1 MFMATKPPSEVKR
14 YPEDSIEVKAYKS
27 VEDIPTR
34 EPNDR
39 NRLGFHV
46 WRWLTEKNSTT
57 LKEQIAVSGAR
68 LLIDE
73 TEAMQKIIARLK
85 ELDVFLPN
93 S

>member
-1 MFMATKPPSEVKR
+1 MATKPPPEVR
-14 YPEDSIEVKAYKS
+14 QYPENSIEAKAYKS

-46 WRWLTEKNSTT
+46 CRWLTGKNNTT
-57 LKEQIAVSGAR
+57 LDEQIVVAGAR
-68 LLIDE
+68 LLISE
-73 TEAMQKIIARLK
+73 KEAKEKILTKLK
-85 ELDVFLPN
+85 DMNVTLPQ